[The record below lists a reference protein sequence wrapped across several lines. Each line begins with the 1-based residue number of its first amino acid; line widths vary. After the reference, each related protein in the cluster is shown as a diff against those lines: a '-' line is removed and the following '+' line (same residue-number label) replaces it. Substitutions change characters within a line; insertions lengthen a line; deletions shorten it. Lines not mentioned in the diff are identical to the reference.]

1 MLAKINM
8 RLLGGAFVVVVLLCA
23 GIYFY
28 AEWSNKRF
36 ASELGEPPQVTT
48 TSEPI
53 PNAED
58 GEILGVAQTTPVQP
72 IGTASAGKNKKAV
85 VPESDPTKA
94 SALANEEGT
103 VDETETAESASEF
116 DVTPLL
122 SAFGMPEEVHTLL
135 NEGSDAADFQAA
147 ETYLIGEYGQS
158 PEVAA
163 ILDRL
168 KQMSGGPV
176 ELDELT
182 GLFEAWIQVLPEENR
197 DTRRQLMDAL
207 TQLYQAQTSGG
218 GSGEIRIE
226 VHVEESVT
234 VE

>member
-1 MLAKINM
+1 MLEKINM

-36 ASELGEPPQVTT
+36 ASELGEPVQGATASKTVPK
-48 TSEPI
+48 SE
-53 PNAED
+53 D
-58 GEILGVAQTTPVQP
+58 SEILREEETSVKIVGSANKDVSEKAMASESESTSDSELGNGDAPV
-72 IGTASAGKNKKAV
+72 
-85 VPESDPTKA
+85 E
-94 SALANEEGT
+94 
-103 VDETETAESASEF
+103 ETETAESAAEF

-122 SAFGMPEEVHTLL
+122 KAFGMPEEVHTLL
-135 NEGSDAADFQAA
+135 DEGTGEEDFEKA

-158 PEVAA
+158 PEVVA

-182 GLFEAWIQVLPEENR
+182 GLFEAWIQVLPEEDR
-197 DTRRQLMDAL
+197 ETRRQLMDAL
-207 TQLYQAQTSGG
+207 TQLYQVQTLGG
-218 GSGEIRIE
+218 EGEVRIE
-226 VHVEESVT
+226 IHVEENVT

>member
-1 MLAKINM
+1 MLEKVNT
-8 RLLGGAFVVVVLLCA
+8 RLLGGAFVVVVLLCV

-36 ASELGEPPQVTT
+36 ASELGEPVQATT
-48 TSEPI
+48 TSKPTS
-53 PNAED
+53 NGED
-58 GEILGVAQTTPVQP
+58 SEILRVEGETSVKPVDSANKDVGEKVVA
-72 IGTASAGKNKKAV
+72 S
-85 VPESDPTKA
+85 ESEPT
-94 SALANEEGT
+94 SDSELANEDAPVEGT
-103 VDETETAESASEF
+103 EAAESAAEF

-122 SAFGMPEEVHTLL
+122 TAFGMPEEVRTLL
-135 NEGSDAADFQAA
+135 DEGTNEEDFEKA

-176 ELDELT
+176 ELEELT
-182 GLFEAWIQVLPEENR
+182 GLFEAWIEVLPEEHR
-197 DTRRQLMDAL
+197 ETRRQLMGAL
-207 TQLYQAQTSGG
+207 TQLYQTQASGG
-218 GSGEIRIE
+218 DSEIRIE
-226 VHVEESVT
+226 VRVEESVK

>member
-1 MLAKINM
+1 MLEKINM
-8 RLLGGAFVVVVLLCA
+8 RLLGGTFVVVVLLCA
-23 GIYFY
+23 GLYFY
-28 AEWSNKRF
+28 AGWSNKRF

-48 TSEPI
+48 TSKTI
-53 PNAED
+53 PKSENS
-58 GEILGVAQTTPVQP
+58 EILRVEGETSVKP
-72 IGTASAGKNKKAV
+72 IGSANKDVSGKAIAS
-85 VPESDPTKA
+85 ESESTSD
-94 SALANEEGT
+94 SELANEDAPVE
-103 VDETETAESASEF
+103 ETETAESAAEF

-122 SAFGMPEEVHTLL
+122 SAFGMPEEVRTLL
-135 NEGSDAADFQAA
+135 DEGAGEEAFQKA

-158 PEVAA
+158 PEIAA

-168 KQMSGGPV
+168 KQLSGGPV

-197 DTRRQLMDAL
+197 DTRRQLIGAL
-207 TQLYQAQTSGG
+207 TQLYKAQTSGG
-218 GSGEIRIE
+218 DGEVRIE

>member
-1 MLAKINM
+1 MLEKINM

-23 GIYFY
+23 GMYFY

-36 ASELGEPPQVTT
+36 ASELGESTQVTA
-48 TSEPI
+48 TSKAI
-53 PNAED
+53 PQSENS
-58 GEILGVAQTTPVQP
+58 EILRVEEEAFVKPVGSANTDVSEKA
-72 IGTASAGKNKKAV
+72 IAS
-85 VPESDPTKA
+85 ESESTSD
-94 SALANEEGT
+94 SELANEDAPVE
-103 VDETETAESASEF
+103 ETETAGSAAEF

-122 SAFGMPEEVHTLL
+122 SAFGMPEEVRTLL
-135 NEGSDAADFQAA
+135 DGSTDEADFEKV

-158 PEVAA
+158 AEVAA

-182 GLFEAWIQVLPEENR
+182 GLFEAWIQVLPEEDR
-197 DTRRQLMDAL
+197 DTRRQLMGVL
-207 TQLYQAQTSGG
+207 TQLYEAQTLGG
-218 GSGEIRIE
+218 DGEIRIE
-226 VHVEESVT
+226 VRVEENVT

>member
-1 MLAKINM
+1 MLEKVNM

-36 ASELGEPPQVTT
+36 ASELGELTQVTT
-48 TSEPI
+48 TSKTI
-53 PNAED
+53 PKSENS
-58 GEILGVAQTTPVQP
+58 EILRVEEETSVKPVGSANKDMSEEA
-72 IGTASAGKNKKAV
+72 IAS
-85 VPESDPTKA
+85 ESESTSDSELT
-94 SALANEEGT
+94 NEDAPVE
-103 VDETETAESASEF
+103 ETEMAESAAEF
-116 DVTPLL
+116 DVAPLL
-122 SAFGMPEEVHTLL
+122 SAFGIPEEVRTLL
-135 NEGSDAADFQAA
+135 DEGTDEADFEKA

-158 PEVAA
+158 PEVAAA

-182 GLFEAWIQVLPEENR
+182 GLFEAWIQVLPEEDR
-197 DTRRQLMDAL
+197 ETRRQLMGVL
-207 TQLYQAQTSGG
+207 TQLYQAQTLGG
-218 GSGEIRIE
+218 DGEIRIE
-226 VHVEESVT
+226 VHVEKNVT

>member
-1 MLAKINM
+1 MLEKINM

-36 ASELGEPPQVTT
+36 ASELGEPAQVTAT
-48 TSEPI
+48 SKTIPKSEDSETLRVEGETSVKTVGSANKDVSEKAITSESESTSDSEL
-53 PNAED
+53 AKED
-58 GEILGVAQTTPVQP
+58 APV
-72 IGTASAGKNKKAV
+72 
-85 VPESDPTKA
+85 E
-94 SALANEEGT
+94 
-103 VDETETAESASEF
+103 ETETAESAAEF

-122 SAFGMPEEVHTLL
+122 KAFGMPEEVRTLL
-135 NEGSDAADFQAA
+135 QEGTGEEDFEKA

-158 PEVAA
+158 PEIAA

-197 DTRRQLMDAL
+197 ETRRQLMDAL

-218 GSGEIRIE
+218 GGEVRIE
-226 VHVEESVT
+226 VHVEENIT